1 MTPPTYI
8 ASIETRSRL
17 GDLQAVHTPDEMPS
31 EPAPAFAAR
40 TRPKPS
46 AQQIA
51 ARLTTAL
58 LGTALICAAAAVG
71 PAASPVGPTRAFAAV
86 NACPTPKTQVLTTVP
101 ATTAKNVALTFDDGP
116 SPKWTPH
123 VLDILKTNH
132 VHATFF
138 MVGVNARSYPALVR
152 RVLAEGHTIGNH
164 SYSHPTMTRLS
175 TSSQAAQMDTATRY
189 ISAAISG
196 GYKPCF
202 FRPPGGAYNATTVS
216 LARNRGMSTVIWSL
230 DTRDWT
236 TPLHLSSS
244 FQSTIVYNAT
254 HPASSHP
261 DVLMHDGSPGNYR
274 QNTVNSV
281 QRIIT
286 YYKSRGYQFT
296 NPSGR

>member
-1 MTPPTYI
+1 MSTSLGLGVAQEKHDAADI
-8 ASIETRSRL
+8 HSQHRDAEQAGGSAGRSHAGRDAIRASASVRGSDSTEAECTTDR
-17 GDLQAVHTPDEMPS
+17 G
-31 EPAPAFAAR
+31 
-40 TRPKPS
+40 S
-46 AQQIA
+46 ADDS
-51 ARLTTAL
+51 
-58 LGTALICAAAAVG
+58 AAA
-71 PAASPVGPTRAFAAV
+71 
-86 NACPTPKTQVLTTVP
+86 
-101 ATTAKNVALTFDDGP
+101 
-116 SPKWTPH
+116 
-123 VLDILKTNH
+123 
-132 VHATFF
+132 
-138 MVGVNARSYPALVR
+138 